1 MTLSEKVAMHKWVKE
16 LKNELKQLGK
26 KLVSAGTAKA
36 QAEEWMKEL
45 KECLELGHTLHDE
58 YESAIRHVKITRES
72 IGKLLDA
79 MGESPE
85 EEVKQSLESLMDD
98 LEKVYHVCVIRKDDM
113 DFASTV
119 TCLKRMTEE
128 YNGKNTIML
137 RSELENLKS
146 VLDDTSGW
154 SAPDFLALAY
164 FLLHEQESELSE
176 MESEQRNAYV
186 ISCFNEHF
194 WESFLREAERCEI
207 KAEVIS
213 LVRRTIIGNIG

>member
-45 KECLELGHTLHDE
+45 KECLELGHTLHED
-58 YESAIRHVKITRES
+58 YEMAVSHVKTARES
-72 IGKLLDA
+72 IVKILDC
-79 MGESPE
+79 MGESPV
-85 EEVKQSLESLMDD
+85 EEVKKSFEGLIGGLDM
-98 LEKVYHVCVIRKDDM
+98 VYHICVIRKDDA
-113 DFASTV
+113 DFSSTM
-119 TCLKRMTEE
+119 TCLKKMTAE
-128 YNGKNTIML
+128 YNGEKTVML

-146 VLDDTSGW
+146 VLDDASGW
-154 SAPDFLALAY
+154 NAPDFLALAY
-164 FLLHEQESELSE
+164 FLIHEKESELSE

-186 ISCFNEHF
+186 ISYFNEHF
-194 WESFLREAERCEI
+194 WERFLREAERCEI

-213 LVRRTIIGNIG
+213 LVRRTIIGNIA